1 MNLEVNLWSSDVF
14 SKVTN
19 ATQWGKV
26 YYFQELVLTQLD
38 IHIQK
43 KKKIHLDL
51 SLYPLKTTNSKC
63 VIDLMII
70 AKNIKFSVEKNRE
83 KIE

>member
-1 MNLEVNLWSSDVF
+1 MRKSILFSRVGVNTVGYPR
-14 SKVTN
+14 T
-19 ATQWGKV
+19 
-26 YYFQELVLTQLD
+26 
-38 IHIQK
+38 K

-70 AKNIKFSVEKNRE
+70 AKNIKFSVEKNR
-83 KIE
+83 

>member
-1 MNLEVNLWSSDVF
+1 MRKSILFSRVGVNTVGYPRT
-14 SKVTN
+14 K
-19 ATQWGKV
+19 
-26 YYFQELVLTQLD
+26 
-38 IHIQK
+38 K

-70 AKNIKFSVEKNRE
+70 AKNIKFSVEKNR
-83 KIE
+83 